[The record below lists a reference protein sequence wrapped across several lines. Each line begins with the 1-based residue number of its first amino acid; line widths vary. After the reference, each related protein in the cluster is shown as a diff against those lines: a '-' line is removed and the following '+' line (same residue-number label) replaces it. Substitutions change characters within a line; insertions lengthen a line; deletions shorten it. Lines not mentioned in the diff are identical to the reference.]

1 MKGSKSNFWT
11 GILPLHFLL
20 LVGLGL
26 TLLPFIWMLS
36 TSFKPVEQ
44 IFVYPPK
51 WIPHPPI
58 LDHFRQLFQQVNFLV
73 HFKNSLIVAT
83 GITFLSL
90 FFSSMAGYAFAKFQF
105 PKREK
110 IFALLLAT
118 MMIPGQV
125 TMIPVFLILRNLGLL
140 NTYWGL
146 ILPASASVFGIFLVR
161 QFMRS
166 LPSELIES
174 ARIDGCSE
182 FRIYWNIMLPQAMPA
197 LATLA
202 IFTFMASWNDFL
214 WPLIIMTK
222 ESMYTLPVALA
233 NLNGQYN
240 TEWGL
245 LMAGS
250 VVVILPIL
258 ILFLALQRY
267 FVRGIALTGMKG

>member
-1 MKGSKSNFWT
+1 MKNRNLSSLFLH
-11 GILPLHFLL
+11 GILIIG
-20 LVGLGL
+20 LVA
-26 TLLPFIWMLS
+26 TVLPFLWMLS

-44 IFVYPPK
+44 IFVYPPQ

-58 LDHFRQLFQQVNFLV
+58 LDHFRQLFQQVDFLL
-73 HFKNSLIVAT
+73 HFKNSIIIAA
-83 GITFLSL
+83 GITFVSL
-90 FFSSMAGYAFAKFQF
+90 FFSSMAGYAFAKLQF

-146 ILPASASVFGIFLVR
+146 ILPASTSVFGIFLVR

-182 FRIYWNIMLPQAMPA
+182 FRVYWNIMLPQAMPA

-214 WPLIIMTK
+214 WPLIVMTK